1 MRLIQF
7 NDTCV
12 IERRTG
18 KDQYD
23 NPVVE
28 TVYEGNCLYQE
39 ESVIVSQGVTIYRA
53 TLYIQGRIDVQAND
67 LVKVTDIYGHK
78 VTSVIGDI
86 DIVTMP
92 ITKEVISRIELK
104 QGIA

>member
-12 IERRTG
+12 IKRRTG

-28 TVYEGNCLYQE
+28 TVYGGNCLYQE

-53 TLYIQGRIDVQAND
+53 TLYIQGKTDARTND
-67 LVKVTDIYGHK
+67 LVQVTDSYGNQ
-78 VTSVIGDI
+78 VSSIIGNI
-86 DIVTMP
+86 DIVSMP
-92 ITKEVISRIELK
+92 ITKEVISKIELK
-104 QGIA
+104 QGVS